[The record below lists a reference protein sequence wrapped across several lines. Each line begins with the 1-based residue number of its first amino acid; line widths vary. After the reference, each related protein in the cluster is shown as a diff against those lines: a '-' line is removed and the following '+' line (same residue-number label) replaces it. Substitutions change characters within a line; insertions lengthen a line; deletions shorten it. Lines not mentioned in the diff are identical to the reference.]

1 MKSPIHLE
9 NRDQSGVRL
18 FSPTAARNKGP
29 IGEILV
35 KQLPQEAR
43 ILEIAS
49 GSGEHGFHICGLRRD
64 IIWQPSDPDEASR
77 ASQNDWSKD
86 RGGQILAAL
95 PINTIDENWW
105 DGIKKMDVIFCA
117 NMIHIAP
124 WKAALGLAEGSKHIV
139 KSKGQ
144 VIIYG
149 PFMEGDKTA
158 QSNLDFNTTLQS
170 RNLEW
175 GVRKLSRVKH
185 IFSEQGFNLRARI
198 VMPRENRCLIF
209 EKS

>member
-95 PINTIDENWW
+95 PRT
-105 DGIKKMDVIFCA
+105 G
-117 NMIHIAP
+117 
-124 WKAALGLAEGSKHIV
+124 GTGSKRWML
-139 KSKGQ
+139 
-144 VIIYG
+144 Y
-149 PFMEGDKTA
+149 FA
-158 QSNLDFNTTLQS
+158 Q
-170 RNLEW
+170 
-175 GVRKLSRVKH
+175 
-185 IFSEQGFNLRARI
+185 I
-198 VMPRENRCLIF
+198 
-209 EKS
+209 

>member
-64 IIWQPSDPDEASR
+64 IIWQPSDP
-77 ASQNDWSKD
+77 
-86 RGGQILAAL
+86 
-95 PINTIDENWW
+95 
-105 DGIKKMDVIFCA
+105 
-117 NMIHIAP
+117 
-124 WKAALGLAEGSKHIV
+124 
-139 KSKGQ
+139 
-144 VIIYG
+144 
-149 PFMEGDKTA
+149 
-158 QSNLDFNTTLQS
+158 